1 VTLIEAQQLALGYN
15 GHTVIDHL
23 EMVARPGELVGLV
36 GPNGAGKT
44 TVLRALAG
52 LLKPRGGSVLVD
64 DRSIDMLSSAARAR
78 SIGLIPQ
85 GETYVWPLKVEELV
99 LLGRAPHRG
108 WLLPMSHHD
117 HAVVE
122 QALAMTQLVELRH
135 RPIDKLSG
143 GERQRVMIAR
153 ALAQE
158 PQVLLLDEPTANLDV
173 HHQLRLLDLVRGL
186 VDARKLTAIVAI
198 HDLALAA
205 RYCDRLML
213 LHQKRSYATGR
224 PEEVLTPENLQAVF
238 GIDAQLYRD
247 PRGEWAL
254 SVHAEGK
261 NHLTAEIAEHAEKRQ

>member
-1 VTLIEAQQLALGYN
+1 MTLIEAQQLALGYN
-15 GHTVIDHL
+15 GYTVIDHL
-23 EMVARPGELVGLV
+23 DLTARPGELVGLV

-52 LLKPRGGSVLVD
+52 LLEPRGGSVLVD
-64 DRSIDMLSSAARAR
+64 DQSIGGLSSAARAR
-78 SIGLIPQ
+78 CIGLIPQ

-108 WLLPMSHHD
+108 WLLPMSCHD

-122 QALAMTQLVELRH
+122 QALEMTQLVELRR
-135 RPIDKLSG
+135 RPIDRLSG

-173 HHQLRLLDLVRGL
+173 HHQLRLLDLVRRL
-186 VDARKLTAIVAI
+186 VDARKLTAVVAI
-198 HDLALAA
+198 HDLSLAA

-213 LHQKRSYATGR
+213 LHQKHSYAVGK
-224 PEEVLTPENLQAVF
+224 PEEVLTPDNLRVVF
-238 GIDAQLYRD
+238 GIDAELYRD

-254 SVHAEGK
+254 SVQADGED
-261 NHLTAEIAEHAEKRQ
+261 R

>member
-1 VTLIEAQQLALGYN
+1 MTLIEAQQLSLGYN
-15 GHTVIDHL
+15 GHAVIDHL
-23 EMVARPGELVGLV
+23 DLVARPGELVGLI

-52 LLKPRGGSVLVD
+52 LLQPRDGNVLVD
-64 DRSIDMLSSAARAR
+64 EQSIGALSSAARAR
-78 SIGLIPQ
+78 SIGLVPQ
-85 GETYVWPLKVEELV
+85 GEAYVWPLRVEELV

-122 QALAMTQLVELRH
+122 QALEQTQLVSLRH

-158 PQVLLLDEPTANLDV
+158 PHVLLLDEPTANLDV
-173 HHQLRLLDLVRGL
+173 HHQLRLLDLVRKL
-186 VDARKLTAIVAI
+186 VDARQLTAIIAI

-213 LHQKRSYATGR
+213 LHHKRSYAVGK
-224 PEEVLTPENLQAVF
+224 PEEVLTPDNLKTVF
-238 GIDAQLYRD
+238 GIDAELYRD
-247 PRGEWAL
+247 PRGAWAL
-254 SVHAEGK
+254 SAHAG
-261 NHLTAEIAEHAEKRQ
+261 

>member
-1 VTLIEAQQLALGYN
+1 MTLIETRQLALGYN
-15 GHTVIDHL
+15 GHNIIEHL
-23 EMVARPGELVGLV
+23 DLTARPGELVGLV

-52 LLKPRGGSVLVD
+52 LLTPRGGSVLVD
-64 DRSIDMLSSAARAR
+64 DQSIDDLSSAVRAR
-78 SIGLIPQ
+78 SIGLVPQ
-85 GETYVWPLKVEELV
+85 GEAYVWPLRVEELV

-108 WLLPMSHHD
+108 WLLPMSRHD
-117 HAVVE
+117 HTVVE
-122 QALAMTQLVELRH
+122 QALALTELVALRQ

-186 VDARKLTAIVAI
+186 VDARRLTAIVAI

-205 RYCDRLML
+205 RYCDRLVL
-213 LHQKRSYATGR
+213 LHHKHSYAAGK
-224 PEEVLTPENLQAVF
+224 PEEVLTPENLRAVF
-238 GIDAQLYRD
+238 DIDAELYRD

-254 SVHAEGK
+254 SVHAGGK
-261 NHLTAEIAEHAEKRQ
+261 G